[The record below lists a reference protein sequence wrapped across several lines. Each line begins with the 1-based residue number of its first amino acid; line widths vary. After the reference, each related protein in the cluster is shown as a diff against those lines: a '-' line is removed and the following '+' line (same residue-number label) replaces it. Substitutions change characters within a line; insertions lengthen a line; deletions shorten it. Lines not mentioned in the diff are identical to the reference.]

1 MKKTGLLLLL
11 LCLAVAA
18 AAQQADPG
26 PASDDVPQ
34 GTIATTPSFPH
45 ERVQAPSSAD
55 LYCAGFINKQLLPN
69 SNFVAGGLNT
79 PNTTK
84 FINQDIIYLMG
95 KGYQTGQEYT
105 VVRELKDPNRYELFA
120 GQDAMLKAMGQPYA
134 ELGRVRI
141 VDTRHK
147 AAIANIEFSCEPI
160 DPGDI
165 LIPFT
170 EKAAVSYHMPVRFDR
185 FAPANSATSGRI
197 VLAKDFDSELGTGA
211 TVYMNVGA
219 NQGVKVGDYFRA
231 VRAYTADL
239 KDPVDSL
246 SFAGYDVVEDTQKR
260 PPSLEPGRFS
270 NIFNRRT
277 QGPVIHVADLPR
289 RSVGEIVILTTTPT
303 TATGMVVFAL
313 EDIHL
318 GDGVE
323 LDQQ

>member
-11 LCLAVAA
+11 LGLAVAA

-26 PASDDVPQ
+26 PASQDIPQ
-34 GTIATTPSFPH
+34 GTIATSASFPN
-45 ERVQAPSSAD
+45 ERVQTPSNAD

-84 FINQDIIYLMG
+84 FTNEDLIYLMG
-95 KGYQTGQEYT
+95 QGYQTGQEYT
-105 VVRELKDPNRYELFA
+105 VVRELQDPNRYELFA
-120 GQDAMLKAMGQPYA
+120 GQHAMLNAMGQAYA

-147 AAIANIEFSCEPI
+147 AAIAHIEFSCEPI

-165 LIPFT
+165 LVPYA
-170 EKAAVSYHMPVRFDR
+170 EKPTVTYHAPVRFDR
-185 FAPANSATSGRI
+185 FAPVNSATSGRI
-197 VLAKDFDSELGTGA
+197 VLAKDFDYELGTGA
-211 TVYMNVGA
+211 KVYLNVGA

-231 VRAYTADL
+231 VRGYTADL
-239 KDPVDSL
+239 SDPVDSL

-260 PPSLEPGRFS
+260 PPSLEPHM
-270 NIFNRRT
+270 FNKT
-277 QGPVIHVADLPR
+277 KGPVIHVADLPR
-289 RSVGEIVILTTTPT
+289 RSVGEIVVLSTTPT

-318 GDGVE
+318 GDSVE